1 MRLLKFKEPSILFP
15 PEKVFVH
22 ACVLS
27 HSAESDSLR
36 HHGLQPARLLCPWD
50 FPGKNMEVGCHFLLQ
65 GSSRPRG
72 QTDVSSINRQ
82 ILYHWATWEASRRCS
97 STPNES
103 KVISCGIVFEV
114 MSVTIDLHS
123 FPMTGVPSGAKLCT
137 VRGWEQ
143 RRWFSVCW
151 ADTLCKRFCQSW
163 KRKLGTGLRTQLCLL
178 RFCAL

>member
-1 MRLLKFKEPSILFP
+1 MRACSGTQLSLTLCNTMDCSLPDSS
-15 PEKVFVH
+15 VH
-22 ACVLS
+22 
-27 HSAESDSLR
+27 
-36 HHGLQPARLLCPWD
+36 GIFQARIWKWVAISYSRDL
-50 FPGKNMEVGCHFLLQ
+50 
-65 GSSRPRG
+65 SSRPRG

-103 KVISCGIVFEV
+103 KVIGCGIVFEV
-114 MSVTIDLHS
+114 MSATIDLHS

-143 RRWFSVCW
+143 RSWFSVCW
-151 ADTLCKRFCQSW
+151 ANTLCKRFCQFW
-163 KRKLGTGLRTQLCLL
+163 KRKLGTGLGTQLSLL